1 MGSKQEFKERRRR
14 VAARKRAFSIGLV
27 VVGAV
32 LVVLVLVWPNL
43 NLSSV
48 SSVTAVPTL
57 SSRPPVKGNSMG
69 NPEAPVKLDVWEDFQ
84 CSACL
89 YFTQKEEPQLI
100 EQLVATGKVYYTFHL
115 FPMIDGGKGES
126 QDSANAAMCAS
137 EQGRFWDYHDILFAN
152 WIGENAGSFTPPR
165 LVAFAEK
172 VGLDMTAFNS
182 CFRAN
187 KHATFIQQD
196 LQAGKQHGVRA
207 TPGIF
212 VNDRMVVSQAGPNYV
227 PSVNEIAQAVSA
239 ASGQ

>member
-1 MGSKQEFKERRRR
+1 MGSKHEFKERRRR
-14 VAARKRAFSIGLV
+14 DAARKRAFSIGLV

-32 LVVLVLVWPNL
+32 LVALVLVWPSL
-43 NLSSV
+43 KLSSV
-48 SSVTAVPTL
+48 ASVTAVPTL
-57 SSRPPVKGNSMG
+57 SNRPPMKGNSMG
-69 NPEAPVKLDVWEDFQ
+69 NPEAPVRLDVWEDFQ
-84 CSACL
+84 CSGCL
-89 YFTQKEEPQLI
+89 YYSQKLEPQII

-172 VGLDMTAFNS
+172 VGLDMPAFNS
-182 CFRAN
+182 CFQAN
-187 KHATFIQQD
+187 KYATVIQQD

-212 VNDRMVVSQAGPNYV
+212 VNDTMV
-227 PSVNEIAQAVSA
+227 
-239 ASGQ
+239 